1 MDNRK
6 YNIATFLALAFVVAV
21 CFQGISENVLL
32 QSDDFGDPLIFGL
45 IHMTLLLSIVVF
57 AITFSVLSKMVAVVQ
72 FTDEAWTEL
81 RSVTWPEKD
90 ETIRSTVVVIGV
102 TLFIAFMLATYD
114 FVWTKV
120 ASETLFGKEQT
131 EEDRG

>member
-6 YNIATFLALAFVVAV
+6 FNMATFLSISFLMAV
-21 CFQGISENVLL
+21 SIKGISSTILL

-45 IHMTLLLSIVVF
+45 FHLTLLIGVAVF
-57 AITFSVLSKMVAVVQ
+57 ALCFGILSKTSAVVQ
-72 FTDEAWTEL
+72 FTDESWTEL
-81 RSVTWPEKD
+81 RTVTWPERD

-102 TLFIAFMLATYD
+102 TLFIAFALATYD

-120 ASETLFGKEQT
+120 ASETLFGT
-131 EEDRG
+131 EAGQEKG